1 MNDYFKLS
9 FTMTPKE
16 EFEADIL
23 SALLCDA
30 GFESFVGT
38 DDGVE
43 AYIKK
48 ELYDENAI
56 PSILEQYPFNAHIE
70 IKSELIPGQD
80 WNSEWEKNY
89 FKPILFE
96 DKCVIHSSF
105 HKDYPAAKYDI
116 TIDPKMAFGTGHHET
131 TSLMIKRILDSDMTG
146 TSVLDMG
153 TGTGILAILSSMV
166 GATRV
171 VGVEI
176 DPPAY
181 DNAVI
186 NAQLNNQPNI
196 DMRLGGSETLD
207 DGETFDY
214 VLANINRNI
223 ILMDIANYAKAL
235 KPGGRMFLSG
245 FYLEDVS
252 MLVDAAKEYG
262 LEQESVIDKKN
273 WANICLIKE

>member
-1 MNDYFKLS
+1 
-9 FTMTPKE
+9 MTPKE

-38 DDGVE
+38 DAGVE